1 MQTLPI
7 ELINE
12 ILYYLPLNELWRHYK
27 TCRANADPLSHIFL
41 AALRRSHKF
50 ELSSTE
56 FQQELTIQLA
66 ELENRVIDGRRRR
79 DNHKNT
85 CVENLA
91 KHDAKSICKY
101 FDQIACSKHDRES
114 SPEKCIDSLI
124 FHLDEVAS
132 AILRQCL
139 DMTRIPTTLVT
150 LHFKICQYLLSPWI
164 SPVPRTYTRLYRFLR
179 SLSYDQCGE
188 LYSKLE
194 SSLWDRSHKAFMI
207 MMKRHTNFQQ
217 ELVVSRTTASTKDK
231 MFDRYVLNSHYTH
244 DSLLRISCVCGSILN
259 FDREMLNDPKIS
271 EDASSI
277 VELCL
282 SVCVGATSSMSERI
296 MASSCILCFLM
307 KCCKARDEIPSLA
320 RAISSSWNSLS
331 MIYERSSRSAAV
343 ESVKWEELQV
353 IFRCMQPDILP
364 SKLIILLTDGSDI
377 SDVFTTGLIPS
388 KIHQI
393 TTDRDDSRTDT
404 PLDFFPML
412 QKCQMLILEPVS

>member
-27 TCRANADPLSHIFL
+27 TCRADADSLSHIFL
-41 AALRRSHKF
+41 AALQRSHKF
-50 ELSSTE
+50 DLSSTK

-66 ELENRVIDGRRRR
+66 ELENRVLDGRKRR

-91 KHDAKSICKY
+91 KHDAKAICKY
-101 FDQIACSKHDRES
+101 FDEIACSKLDRES

-150 LHFKICQYLLSPWI
+150 LHTKICQYLLSPWI

-194 SSLWDRSHKAFMI
+194 SSLWVISHKAFM
-207 MMKRHTNFQQ
+207 MLMNRHTNQLQ
-217 ELVVSRTTASTKDK
+217 LEPTISQNSPSTNDK
-231 MFDRYVLNSHYTH
+231 IFDRYVLNSHYTH
-244 DSLLRISCVCGSILN
+244 ESLLRISCVCGSVLN
-259 FDREMLNDPKIS
+259 FDREMLGDSKVS
-271 EDASSI
+271 EDASGM

-282 SVCVGATSSMSERI
+282 SVCVSPTSSISEKI
-296 MASSCILCFLM
+296 LASSCILCFLM
-307 KCCKARDEIPSLA
+307 KCCKARDEIPLLA
-320 RAISSSWNSLS
+320 KAISSSWNDLS
-331 MIYERSSRSAAV
+331 IICESSSRSAAV
-343 ESVKWEELQV
+343 DSEKWEELQV
-353 IFRCMQPDILP
+353 IFRVSIQKIWLSCKMIYITDIFIP
-364 SKLIILLTDGSDI
+364 KSVNI
-377 SDVFTTGLIPS
+377 TGY
-388 KIHQI
+388 
-393 TTDRDDSRTDT
+393 
-404 PLDFFPML
+404 
-412 QKCQMLILEPVS
+412 

>member
-50 ELSSTE
+50 DLSSTD
-56 FQQELTIQLA
+56 FQQELTIQLV
-66 ELENRVIDGRRRR
+66 ELENRIIDGKRRR

-85 CVENLA
+85 CIENLA
-91 KHDAKSICKY
+91 KHDAKTICKY
-101 FDQIACSKHDRES
+101 FDQTACSKLDRES

-124 FHLDEVAS
+124 FYLDEVAS

-139 DMTRIPTTLVT
+139 DMTKIPTTLVT
-150 LHFKICQYLLSPWI
+150 LHTKICQYLLSPWI

-194 SSLWDRSHKAFMI
+194 SSLWDISHKAFMV
-207 MMKRHTNFQQ
+207 MMKRHTNIQL
-217 ELVVSRTTASTKDK
+217 ESTVYQSLPSTNDK
-231 MFDRYVLNSHYTH
+231 IFDRYVLNSHYTH
-244 DSLLRISCVCGSILN
+244 ESLLRISCVCGSVLN
-259 FDREMLNDPKIS
+259 FDREMLNDSKVS
-271 EDASSI
+271 EDASGM

-282 SVCVGATSSMSERI
+282 SVCIGATSSISEKI
-296 MASSCILCFLM
+296 LASSCILCFFL

-320 RAISSSWNSLS
+320 RAISSTWNDLS
-331 MIYERSSRSAAV
+331 IACERSSRCATA

-353 IFRCMQPDILP
+353 IFRL
-364 SKLIILLTDGSDI
+364 ILLLIDGCDI

-388 KIHQI
+388 KIHRP
-393 TTDRDDSRTDT
+393 TTDMDDSHTGT
-404 PLDFFPML
+404 PFSYFPML
-412 QKCQMLILEPVS
+412 QKCQLLILEPVS